1 MLQIR
6 NFNKSYQ
13 SHHVLSI
20 ESLDIS
26 PGISWLKGIN
36 GAGKTSFFKSLAGI
50 LPFKGEVTF
59 DSVDLKK
66 DPVGFRKIV
75 NYSEAEPDYPTF
87 LTAKDLVRFIGKAKG
102 SSEQEQSFYCDKL
115 GVSEYFNKPCG
126 AFSSGMLKKMSLA
139 IAFLGNPKLIIL
151 DEPLVTLDIAAR
163 AALMELILA
172 KLSDRK
178 VTFLMSSHQSM
189 DTSVL
194 PVRNTYEIQNKTI
207 VTL

>member
-6 NFNKSYQ
+6 KFKKSYH

-20 ESLDIS
+20 ESLDIP

-36 GAGKTSFFKSLAGI
+36 GAGKTSLFKSLAGI
-50 LPFKGEVTF
+50 LPFEGEVIF
-59 DSVDLKK
+59 DSVNLKK
-66 DPVGFRKIV
+66 DPIGFRRIV

-87 LTAKDLVRFIGKAKG
+87 LTAKDLVRFIGKAKR
-102 SSEQEQSFYCDKL
+102 SSEQEQSYYCDKL
-115 GVSEYFNKPCG
+115 GVSAYFNKPCG
-126 AFSSGMLKKMSLA
+126 TFSSGMIKKMSLA

-151 DEPLVTLDIAAR
+151 DEPLVTLDVAAR
-163 AALMELILA
+163 AALMELILT
-172 KLSDRK
+172 KLSDPQ

-207 VTL
+207 VTQ

>member
-20 ESLDIS
+20 KSLDIP

-36 GAGKTSFFKSLAGI
+36 GAGKTSLFKSLAGI
-50 LPFKGEVTF
+50 LPFEGDVTF
-59 DSVDLKK
+59 DGVNLKK
-66 DPVGFRKIV
+66 DPVGFRRIV

-115 GVSEYFNKPCG
+115 GVSAYFNKPCG
-126 AFSSGMLKKMSLA
+126 TFSSGMIKKMSLA

-151 DEPLVTLDIAAR
+151 DEPLVTLDMAAR
-163 AALMELILA
+163 AVLMELILTR
-172 KLSDRK
+172 LTDPK

-194 PVRNTYEIQNKTI
+194 PLRNTYEIQNKTI
-207 VTL
+207 VTV

>member
-1 MLQIR
+1 MPAASRSPRTACEPSATEAAGALLLALPQVMDAFR
-6 NFNKSYQ
+6 GVMRRQ
-13 SHHVLSI
+13 LDPALSVPQFRT
-20 ESLDIS
+20 LNNADV
-26 PGISWLKGIN
+26 N
-36 GAGKTSFFKSLAGI
+36 GYT
-50 LPFKGEVTF
+50 
-59 DSVDLKK
+59 
-66 DPVGFRKIV
+66 
-75 NYSEAEPDYPTF
+75 YM
-87 LTAKDLVRFIGKAKG
+87 
-102 SSEQEQSFYCDKL
+102 